1 MAMTLS
7 DEELALR
14 AQRGSQEAFTM
25 LVDRHQK
32 RLYGLALQML
42 RHPDDAADAAQE
54 AFLRSYA
61 ALHTYDSNY
70 SFGAWLYRIAYN
82 YCMDVL
88 RRRQRTPVV
97 RGAAAS
103 IEFALDN
110 AVDPGPA
117 VEEMA
122 ERNLS
127 MEAIAEA
134 VNYLPDDARHVLTLR
149 YTSNLSY
156 GEIAQVLSV
165 PESTVTM
172 RLHHAKR
179 ALRAIM
185 NQSNMEPYGPS

>member
-1 MAMTLS
+1 MTLS

-32 RLYGLALQML
+32 RMYGLALQML
-42 RHPDDAADAAQE
+42 RHPDDAAD

-82 YCMDVL
+82 YCLDML

-97 RGAAAS
+97 RGTAAS

-134 VNYLPDDARHVLTLR
+134 VNYLPDDARHILTLR

-156 GEIAQVLSV
+156 GEIAQVLTV